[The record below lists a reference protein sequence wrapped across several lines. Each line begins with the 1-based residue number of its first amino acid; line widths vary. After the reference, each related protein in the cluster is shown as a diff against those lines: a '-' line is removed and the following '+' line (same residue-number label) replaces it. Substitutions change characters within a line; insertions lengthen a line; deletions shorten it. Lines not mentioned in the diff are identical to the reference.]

1 MIQWKSLLSIE
12 EMNLCGW
19 QKFGSGNFSGRG
31 GEWAN
36 FQLLGG
42 TPPNRE
48 NPVLWG
54 CTVYYLCL
62 KHLSWSFEHFH
73 QIHLN
78 FLSLSRTSLSGTSLY
93 LEQTFW
99 SYCNYSLPISNFVL
113 ACSVIQVSY
122 RVSYENTGR
131 NSVIWTTR
139 GFRICICETPR
150 WFRILSQRKLA
161 ILIFV

>member
-1 MIQWKSLLSIE
+1 MGDK
-12 EMNLCGW
+12 NLAVGI
-19 QKFGSGNFSGRG
+19 FLVGVGNEQIFSY
-31 GEWAN
+31 WW
-36 FQLLGG
+36 G

-54 CTVYYLCL
+54 CTVYDLCL
-62 KHLSWSFEHFH
+62 EHLSWSFEHFH

-131 NSVIWTTR
+131 NSVI
-139 GFRICICETPR
+139 
-150 WFRILSQRKLA
+150 
-161 ILIFV
+161 

>member
-1 MIQWKSLLSIE
+1 
-12 EMNLCGW
+12 MNLCGW

-42 TPPNRE
+42 GLPPIGKTLFYGD
-48 NPVLWG
+48 VQ
-54 CTVYYLCL
+54 CTISVSNICLGPLNISTKYTLIFSLYL
-62 KHLSWSFEHFH
+62 EP
-73 QIHLN
+73 
-78 FLSLSRTSLSGTSLY
+78 LY